1 MYVKYNNVTCTDDD
15 YIAMMRCYRSLKA
28 KLYNETLFLRK
39 YRYVHN
45 LLYMIVS
52 AQLCN
57 ICIVRY

>member
-39 YRYVHN
+39 YRYV
-45 LLYMIVS
+45 
-52 AQLCN
+52 QLIIHDC
-57 ICIVRY
+57 